1 MPVRA
6 SDAPGSVLTLSIV
19 EDDSEKA
26 EEGGESIVA
35 FFRSMSPAA
44 RREYEELAERDRR
57 YGEDSLAEMRS

>member
-1 MPVRA
+1 
-6 SDAPGSVLTLSIV
+6 LSIV

-35 FFRSMSPAA
+35 FFRSMSAAA

-57 YGEDSLAEMRS
+57 YGEDSVAEMRS